1 MTNKNIKIGYKK
13 SKAYGLC
20 GVILTAA
27 LLAIMAPNAY
37 ADEVTNTQPAT
48 EAVAPVTSTQPPKT

>member
-1 MTNKNIKIGYKK
+1 MNKNIKLGFVK

-27 LLAIMAPNAY
+27 LLVIMSPNVY
-37 ADEVTNTQPAT
+37 ADEASDSTPTT
-48 EAVAPVTSTQPPKT
+48 ELISNAEAGKA